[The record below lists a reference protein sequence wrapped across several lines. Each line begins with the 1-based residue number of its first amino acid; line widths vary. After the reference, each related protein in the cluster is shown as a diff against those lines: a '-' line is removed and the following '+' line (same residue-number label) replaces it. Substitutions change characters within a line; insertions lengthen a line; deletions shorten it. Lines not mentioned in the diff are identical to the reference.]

1 MALKLVSN
9 EDDRRFY
16 IVDEMG
22 RTWASPYT
30 VRSQENYPGWSNK
43 KIRPADLWASIATEA
58 EQIRAQFLI
67 AAAEACQGMTV
78 EQLRQLA
85 GGKIAHM
92 LADGLTE

>member
-16 IVDEMG
+16 LVDEMG
-22 RTWASPYT
+22 RTWASPCT
-30 VRSQENYPGWSNK
+30 VRSQENHPGWSNK

-58 EQIRAQFLI
+58 EQTRAQFLI
-67 AAAEACQGMTV
+67 AAADACQGMTI

-85 GGKIAHM
+85 GGK
-92 LADGLTE
+92 LANLLAQ

>member
-30 VRSQENYPGWSNK
+30 VRSQENYPMCRAT
-43 KIRPADLWASIATEA
+43 IRSRIEMS
-58 EQIRAQFLI
+58 
-67 AAAEACQGMTV
+67 CV
-78 EQLRQLA
+78 LA
-85 GGKIAHM
+85 VP
-92 LADGLTE
+92 